1 MAQESGKLRLLDIA
15 EINPEYD
22 RDSLTAKTA
31 ARLIWRYL
39 QPA

>member
-1 MAQESGKLRLLDIA
+1 MAEV
-15 EINPEYD
+15 NPEYD
-22 RDSLTAKTA
+22 HDGLTAKTA